1 MTVNTTSLCRTRI
14 KICGLTRPQD
24 VDAAV
29 DSGADAIWIVFYAP
43 SPRSVSIAQ
52 AARLARFVPAWVS
65 LVGLFVN
72 TPQEEILR
80 VANQVG
86 LSHIQLHGDEQ
97 PQQYAGLGRPIVKA
111 IRLPASA
118 GPPSDSAGPPSAP
131 STPAA
136 AIAQTHLLESE
147 TWRERAQAVLFDADS
162 TGFGGSG
169 HVFDWGILSDM
180 SRSLGRHWVLS
191 GGLRLENIAQALA
204 TLSPPAID
212 VSSGVEQVINGRV
225 QKGVKDPVRMRA
237 FVQAV
242 REFDLVR
249 PT

>member
-1 MTVNTTSLCRTRI
+1 MTVNTSSLCRTRI

-24 VDAAV
+24 VEAAV
-29 DSGADAIWIVFYAP
+29 DSGADAIGLVFYAP

-118 GPPSDSAGPPSAP
+118 GPPSEPY
-131 STPAA
+131 TPVA

-147 TWRERAQAVLFDADS
+147 AWRERAQAGLFDADS

-169 HVFDWGILSDM
+169 HVFDWGILSGM

-225 QKGVKDPVRMRA
+225 QKGVMDPVRMRA

>member
-1 MTVNTTSLCRTRI
+1 MTANTPSLCRTRI

-24 VDAAV
+24 VEAAV
-29 DSGADAIWIVFYAP
+29 DIGADAIGLVFYAP

-52 AARLARFVPAWVS
+52 AAMLARSVPAWVS

-72 TPQEEILR
+72 TPQAEILR
-80 VANQVG
+80 VADQVG

-97 PQQYAGLGRPIVKA
+97 PQHYAGLGRPIVKA

-118 GPPSDSAGPPSAP
+118 GAPSDPSPPD
-131 STPAA
+131 AA
-136 AIAQTHLLESE
+136 TGQTHLLESE
-147 TWRERAQAVLFDADS
+147 AWRVRAQAVLFDADS
-162 TGFGGSG
+162 AGFGGSG
-169 HVFDWGILSDM
+169 HVFDWGLLAELSQ
-180 SRSLGRHWVLS
+180 SLGRHWVLS

-204 TLSPPAID
+204 ELSPPAVD